1 MNWIMLMVREKSI
14 QLQRGYRLFEDGKL
28 VQENAILSDRERF
41 YKTYINGFLPQ
52 IVGKLNIDV
61 TNRDQGQLFPL
72 FDRIEIDFTSS
83 GIEEE
88 LNVKQEANSS
98 FEALYEDL
106 YFNTLDYF
114 NELGRRLVNQPYQ
127 APGGIIPFIHI
138 EENIYKP
145 IKSVIRA
152 YKWHEKTNLVPV
164 TKRILFNQEGQFETV
179 EMYLGN
185 YLKVMKMNDNLKYKI
200 KNVYQLS
207 TRYQNYSEVKLN
219 YGGYILQ
226 RECHSI
232 F

>member
-1 MNWIMLMVREKSI
+1 M
-14 QLQRGYRLFEDGKL
+14 
-28 VQENAILSDRERF
+28 SDRERF
-41 YKTYINGFLPQ
+41 YKTYINEFLPQ

-98 FEALYEDL
+98 FEALYEDT

-114 NELGRRLVNQPYQ
+114 NELGRRLVNQPYK
-127 APGGIIPFIHI
+127 APGGIIPSIHI

-152 YKWHEKTNLVPV
+152 YQWHEKPNLVPV
-164 TKRILFNQEGQFETV
+164 TKEF
-179 EMYLGN
+179 YLIQKG
-185 YLKVMKMNDNLKYKI
+185 NLK
-200 KNVYQLS
+200 
-207 TRYQNYSEVKLN
+207 R
-219 YGGYILQ
+219 
-226 RECHSI
+226 
-232 F
+232 